1 MMNQPI
7 VQTGAQTDIQTG
19 DREQRYQIR
28 CEKLPLAVYREV
40 AAHLRQVAGVET
52 GLLPQMSQKFEYLQ
66 SQVGGLWIQYTVAAD
81 QASHL
86 RVEQILAYYGG
97 RYGNWEVVKPTEK

>member
-7 VQTGAQTDIQTG
+7 VQPGAQPGSQTG

-66 SQVGGLWIQYTVAAD
+66 SQVGGLWIQYTAAAD

-86 RVEQILAYYGG
+86 RVEQILAYYGD